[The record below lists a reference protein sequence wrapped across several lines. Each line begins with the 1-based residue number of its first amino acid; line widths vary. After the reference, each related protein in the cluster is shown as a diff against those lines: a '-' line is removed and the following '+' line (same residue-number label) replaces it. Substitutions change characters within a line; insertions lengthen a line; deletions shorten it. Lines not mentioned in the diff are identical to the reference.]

1 MTIRLAPPACEEDW
15 RAAHRLIEQYA
26 ASLAI
31 DLSFQDFAHEIDHLA
46 SIYAPPT
53 GDFLLAAEGGAYL
66 GCIGLRQ
73 LSPGVGEIKR
83 LYIVPSARG
92 RHVGRLL
99 VEGMIAAAAQLGYAK
114 LLLDTLSDMQ
124 AARALYASVGFKPTE
139 TYRFNPVEGA
149 VFMELT
155 L

>member
-1 MTIRLAPPACEEDW
+1 VTIRLAPPACEQDW
-15 RAAHRLIEQYA
+15 RAARRLIEEYA
-26 ASLAI
+26 ASLEV
-31 DLSFQDFAHEIDHLA
+31 DLAFQDFARELENLP

-53 GDFLLAAEGGAYL
+53 GDFLLAEESGDYL

-73 LSPGVGEIKR
+73 LSAGVGEIKR
-83 LYIVPSARG
+83 LYAVPSARG
-92 RHVGRLL
+92 RRVGRLL
-99 VEGMIAAAAQLGYAK
+99 IEGIIAAAAQLGYAK

-139 TYRFNPVEGA
+139 AYRFNPVEGA